1 MLVGVERVLPTRPQH
16 IGKRVER
23 GADAGGPV
31 DGASRRRGREGRLRG
46 VHGAAKPGPVCLSGL
61 ECDGCIG
68 LNGHVRLPTNWLASN
83 VVMIRLALRC
93 GAADLGATRA
103 VARVAPAS

>member
-1 MLVGVERVLPTRPQH
+1 
-16 IGKRVER
+16 
-23 GADAGGPV
+23 
-31 DGASRRRGREGRLRG
+31 
-46 VHGAAKPGPVCLSGL
+46 VCLSGL

-103 VARVAPAS
+103 VTRVAPAS